1 MSLNNSGLHVMMKRM
16 IWILDIKFATL
27 NFFFFFF
34 SKLIIGDEMM
44 MMMMMRMI
52 KGQSTLG

>member
-1 MSLNNSGLHVMMKRM
+1 MMKRM